1 MTDETGFYAP
11 SMAHNA
17 LPSRPWPGISE
28 AAEVLSKLKE
38 DYGENYRTYKGMA
51 FLEAAKQSAMP
62 KESRNYEKFGEYYK
76 KAQELYLAQLDNNVN
91 DMEMQRLEELYD
103 QAVQNGW
110 LN

>member
-1 MTDETGFYAP
+1 
-11 SMAHNA
+11 
-17 LPSRPWPGISE
+17 
-28 AAEVLSKLKE
+28 
-38 DYGENYRTYKGMA
+38 MA